1 MNTVSFYDEA
11 FRATQSYQTFLRD
24 NPGSSVLNIRASGA
38 SLAIPI
44 SGVRVIVS
52 KDIDNYKVIFYDGL
66 TDLSGMI
73 NDIKL
78 PTPSVV
84 SNDLDVP
91 NGTVYDIEAI
101 YDKDN
106 IDRKYSV
113 LMYPNIYTVQN
124 INVLPTLN
132 VFGDNY
138 GG

>member
-1 MNTVSFYDEA
+1 MNTVNFYDEA
-11 FRATQSYQTFLRD
+11 FHATQSYQTFLRD

-44 SGVRVIVS
+44 SGVRIIVS
-52 KDIDNYKVIFYDGL
+52 KNIDNYKVIFYDGI

-78 PTPSVV
+78 PTPSPIN
-84 SNDLDVP
+84 NDLDVP
-91 NGTVYDIEAI
+91 NGATYDIEAI

-124 INVLPTLN
+124 INITPSLN

-138 GG
+138 GS